1 MSHRVRERVFHNG
14 GRLRKSCP
22 LANAQERDRI
32 KLPRRYRAHWANLKK
47 EYLDN
52 GNSPGLPFIIM
63 ATFNRR
69 SSISRPPVEQLRA
82 VLAIA
87 MGQKVGA
94 GRPMSTYEALCW
106 LLDDGL
112 ARGGRHW
119 RRRVFREI
127 LRGLEREFQELYCRQ
142 LTSDGTWGFATVF
155 GAAQRT
161 RKSFRALR
169 WAAVRHSLHLPGAV
183 DSAERA
189 FAALREI
196 HREVTGPAAA

>member
-1 MSHRVRERVFHNG
+1 
-14 GRLRKSCP
+14 
-22 LANAQERDRI
+22 
-32 KLPRRYRAHWANLKK
+32 
-47 EYLDN
+47 
-52 GNSPGLPFIIM
+52 
-63 ATFNRR
+63 
-69 SSISRPPVEQLRA
+69 
-82 VLAIA
+82 
-87 MGQKVGA
+87 
-94 GRPMSTYEALCW
+94 MSTYEALCW
-106 LLDDGL
+106 LLDDDL
-112 ARGGRHW
+112 ARGGRRW

-189 FAALREI
+189 FASLREI